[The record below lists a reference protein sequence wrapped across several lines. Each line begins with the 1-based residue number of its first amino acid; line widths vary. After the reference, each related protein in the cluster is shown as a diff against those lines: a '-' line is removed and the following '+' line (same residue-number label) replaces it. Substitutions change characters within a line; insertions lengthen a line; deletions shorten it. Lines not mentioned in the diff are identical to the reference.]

1 MNRPSLRKILF
12 LHKMHDVIISS
23 VREAAPEATVV
34 VAEDAAE
41 VDREIVDAT
50 VVIGGI
56 VTDEQLRSARELVWH
71 HVPWVGVESVVKPVM
86 QEKAIMLTNGSG
98 VNSENI
104 AEHVVAMMLMFARD
118 LHSFVRHQDKHEWR
132 KWEEDAPQFFEI
144 GGQRVLCL
152 GTGDIGQEVAKRLA
166 SFGCEII
173 GASRSGRH
181 IPGFDHCVS
190 FEHLDEELPKADHVI
205 CSLPMTASTVKIV
218 GREQIQAMKQ
228 GAYFHNVGRG
238 GTVDQDALI
247 EALQSGHL
255 AGAGLDVVS
264 PEPLPD
270 DSPLWDM
277 KNVIITSHTSGNS
290 PKAVERMAELAV
302 AQIKRYQAGEP
313 LHNVVDLSSG
323 Y

>member
-1 MNRPSLRKILF
+1 MNRPALTKILF
-12 LHKMHDVIISS
+12 LHEMHDVIITG
-23 VREAAPEATVV
+23 VREAAPEANVV
-34 VAEDAAE
+34 VAKDAAE

-50 VVIGGI
+50 VVIGGNI
-56 VTDEQLRSARELVWH
+56 TDEQVEAANDLVWH
-71 HVPWVGVESVVKPVM
+71 HVPWVGVESIIRPAI
-86 QEKAIMLTNGSG
+86 QEKGIILTNGSG

-132 KWEEDAPQFFEI
+132 KWEEDAPQFFEL
-144 GGQRVLCL
+144 GSQRVLCL

-166 SFGCEII
+166 GFGCEII
-173 GASRSGRH
+173 GASRSGRE
-181 IPGFDHCVS
+181 IPGFDRCVS
-190 FEHLDEELPKADHVI
+190 FDNLNEELALADHVVS
-205 CSLPMTASTVKIV
+205 SLPMTPSTDKIV
-218 GREQIQAMKQ
+218 GREQIQAMKP

-247 EALQSGHL
+247 EALKSGHL

-277 KNVIITSHTSGNS
+277 KNVIISSHTSGNS
-290 PKAVERMAELAV
+290 PKAVERMGELAV

-313 LHNVVDLSSG
+313 LLNLVDLSSG